1 MPLVKIDKVKKYYG
15 DRLILDIKNFE
26 ILETD
31 RIGLVGENGAGKTTL
46 IKAILGDIEVEEGQ
60 IFLTKSYSYISQS
73 ENYLGICEEGKVRS
87 IFNAP
92 SEYEDFLSGGE
103 KVKLKVSNA
112 LSENKSLIIAD
123 EPTSNLDSSSIKILE
138 DMLKGYGGALLLVSH
153 DRKFLDQLC
162 NTIVEID
169 NGQIKVYK
177 GNYSKYLILK
187 EEERKRAETEYIQ
200 YIDEKRRLEKA
211 VLEKEGLRDSI
222 RKAPRRMGNSEA
234 RLLKMGDQKAKKNL
248 DGNIKALKSRIDH
261 LEVKEK
267 PKQISET
274 KIRIKEGLEIVS
286 KNPIEIKR
294 IDLFA
299 GEKLLLKDVKF
310 KIKRGRK
317 VALVGDNGCGK
328 STLIKEIINNNNED
342 ISIANNVVIGYF
354 DQEQSVLE
362 SNKSILQN
370 VKDHSSFDEGF
381 IRINLDGFGF
391 KGDDVYKNVSLLSGG
406 EKVKVA
412 LCKIILSD
420 NNLLILDEPTN
431 YLDIKS
437 MEALENALINMDKT
451 MLLVCHDREFISKVC
466 DYIIEIKDGC
476 INEFN
481 GNYNSYIEEKNK
493 PKISK
498 AERKS
503 KDELLILENRLSEL
517 ISILSIGGNGVKKEE
532 YEEEYYNLLKA
543 IKCSKGIFN

>member
-1 MPLVKIDKVKKYYG
+1 MSLVKINKVKKYYG
-15 DRLILDIKNFE
+15 DRLILDIDKFE

-46 IKAILGDIEVEEGQ
+46 IKAILGDIQVEEGQ
-60 IFLTKSYSYISQS
+60 VFLTKSNSYISQS
-73 ENYLGICEEGKVRS
+73 ENYIGACEGGKVRS
-87 IFNAP
+87 VLNAP

-103 KVKLKVSNA
+103 KVKLKVSKA

-123 EPTSNLDSSSIKILE
+123 EPTANLDSSSIKVLE
-138 DMLKGYGGALLLVSH
+138 DMLKGYKGALLLVSH

-169 NGQIKVYK
+169 NGQIKIYK
-177 GNYSKYLILK
+177 SNYSKYLILK
-187 EEERKRAETEYIQ
+187 EKERKRQEIEYTQ
-200 YIDEKRRLEKA
+200 YIDEKKRLERA
-211 VLEKEGLRDSI
+211 ILEKEGARDSI

-234 RLLKMGDQKAKKNL
+234 RLCKMGDQKAKKNL

-261 LEVKEK
+261 LEVKER
-267 PKQISET
+267 PKTIKET
-274 KIRIKEGLEIVS
+274 KIRIKEGLEIIS
-286 KNPIEIKR
+286 KNPIEVKS

-299 GEKLLLKDVKF
+299 GKKLLLKEAKF
-310 KIKRGRK
+310 KIKKGRK
-317 VALVGDNGCGK
+317 VALIGDNGCGK
-328 STLIKEIINNNNED
+328 STLIKEIINNNNEK
-342 ISIANNVVIGYF
+342 ISIDNKVVIGYF
-354 DQEQSVLE
+354 DQEQSLLE
-362 SNKSILQN
+362 SHKSILQN
-370 VKDHSSFDEGF
+370 IKDHSSFDESF

-391 KGDDVYKNVSLLSGG
+391 KGDDVYKKVSLVSGG
-406 EKVKVA
+406 ERVKVA

-481 GNYNSYIEEKNK
+481 GNYESYIEEQNK
-493 PKISK
+493 PKVSK
-498 AERKS
+498 TEKVS
-503 KDELLILENRLSEL
+503 KDQLLILENRLSEI
-517 ISILSIGGNGVKKEE
+517 ISILSLGGNGVKKED
-532 YEEEYYNLLKA
+532 YEEEYYSLLKE
-543 IKCSKGIFN
+543 IKMLREKI